1 MGHWENTTYIEQGNA
16 QRVAGA
22 IVALLREE
30 GMQQVARP
38 APRQPERFDPMQY
51 AGAMENNLWGVAV
64 FPGSAGWTVVKTA
77 PLELLGERAPGA
89 NRMRMVELA
98 GRLEAA
104 GCQINLYDSSSV
116 VLIEVNRQGRY
127 LLSGY
132 CMLSDNP
139 DPLSFHGEKIS
150 EDRVDVRFELLP
162 LQQLVEESIRDP
174 GNGAWCDDDEFVM
187 RLANTLG
194 GDNAAS
200 CDNITSA
207 QLLLGHLPLTMP
219 GGIDLYFEW
228 PARDRRAESLE
239 ALKATRPNLFCV

>member
-1 MGHWENTTYIEQGNA
+1 MGNWENTTYIEQSNA

-38 APRQPERFDPMQY
+38 APRQPERFDAMQY

-64 FPGSAGWTVVKTA
+64 FPGSAGWTVIKTA
-77 PLELLGERAPGA
+77 PLELLGERAPGTS
-89 NRMRMVELA
+89 RMRMVELA
-98 GRLEAA
+98 GRLGAA
-104 GCQINLYDSSSV
+104 GCQINLYDSGSA
-116 VLIEVNRQGRY
+116 VLIEVDRLGRY

-132 CMLSDNP
+132 RLHSNNP
-139 DPLSFHGEKIS
+139 DPLSFHGERIS
-150 EDRVDVRFELLP
+150 EDRVDMRFELLP

-174 GNGAWCDDDEFVM
+174 GSGAWRDDDQFVT
-187 RLANTLG
+187 RLANTLA

-200 CDNITSA
+200 CVNITST

-239 ALKATRPNLFCV
+239 ALKATRPGRFA